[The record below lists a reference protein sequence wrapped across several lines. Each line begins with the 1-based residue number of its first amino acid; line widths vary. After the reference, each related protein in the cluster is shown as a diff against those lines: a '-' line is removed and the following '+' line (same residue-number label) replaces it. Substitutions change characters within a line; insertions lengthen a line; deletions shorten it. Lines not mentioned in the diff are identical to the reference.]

1 MLLVQ
6 GFPRVL
12 LQGFKMRLARV
23 YLCLGRKNLAFLGFY
38 LLVKGSHVWVF
49 GFGVY
54 AKGFVVEGVRVWRL
68 GFWVKGTSWGVP
80 LVFQLLKLCCSS
92 KASPSP

>member
-1 MLLVQ
+1 MC
-6 GFPRVL
+6 GFSGL
-12 LQGFKMRLARV
+12 
-23 YLCLGRKNLAFLGFY
+23 
-38 LLVKGSHVWVF
+38 

-80 LVFQLLKLCCSS
+80 LVFQLFKLCCSS
-92 KASPSP
+92 KASQSP

>member
-1 MLLVQ
+1 MC
-6 GFPRVL
+6 GFSGL
-12 LQGFKMRLARV
+12 
-23 YLCLGRKNLAFLGFY
+23 
-38 LLVKGSHVWVF
+38 

-80 LVFQLLKLCCSS
+80 HVLQLLKLCCLSN
-92 KASPSP
+92 KASQSP